1 MEDLKTWFENHQSLL
16 GARWQREVARAI
28 LVSGEYNWPGLFELL
43 GRGIGAGEEAL
54 PGVADALRTWIVAQP
69 PTQRVSLTD
78 LLTAIF
84 LLRAIITDLFQEPK
98 EANVAADW
106 PAQVGAY
113 LDRMAIQV
121 VDVFAETVDQIVAD
135 RLAEAGF
142 LNERTLKAAE
152 EADQVLIKL
161 RAMHQ
166 VSLTLSPSLE
176 LELLLKLVVEQLV
189 QNTPAEVCAI
199 WLEKDSALHS
209 MAHYGLD
216 DEAWRVWQE
225 SLIKPGTKGLVR
237 HVFEQ
242 GSQVSLPGDV
252 SLLNHL
258 GVQAL
263 YAWPLRTVNDTLGVL
278 ILASFSTAHPFDT
291 TDQALIDSVTE
302 PVATAIQ
309 NARLFEK
316 ARALNRELAKRID
329 QSTEAMRRERDQ
341 LEALYTLTR
350 KISTSLDLDQVM
362 ERTLNIISAAV
373 GVSHGSIMLMD
384 PEKGV
389 LVMRAILG
397 YNKPLPPGGEPTPF
411 RSGEGLAGWV
421 YQNRQAT
428 LVDDVTKDPRWV
440 ESKDRGTRTRSLIVA
455 PLMVDLDNYGV
466 MTVSDERPGFFTE
479 EHLRLVSTAAG
490 QVARAINNAQLYS
503 YLSQTAQ
510 ELGVTLRREQQE
522 AFKSQAILQSIAD
535 GVVVTDTR
543 GRIILINAAA
553 ERILGTHWQAVMGQ
567 DVRNVFAAFE
577 PGGRE
582 EMLKMMEALAA
593 NPTAEQK
600 TPRIIQS
607 TLAMEQTTV
616 SAHLAP
622 VFTSTR
628 EFMGIVSVFRDIT
641 REVQADIAKT
651 EFVST
656 VSHELRTPLTSIKG
670 YTDLLLAEA
679 MGSLTEG
686 QKQFMGI
693 IRNNADRLT
702 ALINDLLDISRIESG
717 RIKLDLQPLQ
727 IQDVVQDVVESLG
740 THVEAKRLTLRV
752 EVPEHLPLVQ
762 GDRDRL
768 TQVLTNL
775 VSNAQRYTP
784 EGEVA
789 IVVSHMPGILRV
801 DVSDTGI
808 GIAPEDQGKIWDR
821 FFRANHPVVEE
832 AGGTGLGLSIVRMF
846 VEMHGGRIWVDSE
859 LGKGSTFTFILPA
872 IEAEADIPEAEPEVK
887 FLPSANRKTVLVV
900 EDEPDIMGLI
910 RHQLESQGYRVI
922 TAALGDEALA
932 KANAEHPHLITLD
945 ILLPDRDG
953 FDVLRELKANP
964 HTSDIPVLILSI
976 VQDRESGLRLGAVDY
991 LTKPIDEQR
1000 LIGSV
1005 RAILNRKARILIAE
1019 DDPDTVNMLSQM
1031 LERYGFQTL
1040 VAMDGY
1046 ETLAIA
1052 RREKP
1057 GLILLDLRMPGMD
1070 GYEALVRLKQDMET
1084 YDIPII
1090 AMSAHATD
1098 YRSEREKLLAL
1109 GAAEFLSKPFTV
1121 ERLVSELERV
1131 MGEDNERG
1139 AE

>member
-28 LVSGEYNWPGLFELL
+28 LASGEYNWPGLFELL

-54 PGVADALRTWIVAQP
+54 PDAANTLRAWVVTQP
-69 PTQRVSLTD
+69 PTQRLSLSD
-78 LLTAIF
+78 LLSAIF
-84 LLRAIITDLFQEPK
+84 LLRTTLTNFFQEQE
-98 EANVAADW
+98 EADVTARW
-106 PAQVGAY
+106 SAQVCAY
-113 LDRMAIQV
+113 LDRMAIQA

-135 RLAEAGF
+135 RLAEAEF

-152 EADQVLIKL
+152 EVDRVLVKL
-161 RAMHQ
+161 HAMHQ
-166 VSLTLSPSLE
+166 VSLSLSPSLE
-176 LELLLKLVVEQLV
+176 LGLLLKLVVEQLV
-189 QNTPAEVCAI
+189 QNTSAEACAI
-199 WLEKDSALHS
+199 WLEKDGVLHGA
-209 MAHYGLD
+209 AHYGLD
-216 DEAWRVWQE
+216 DEAWSVWQE
-225 SLIKPGTKGLVR
+225 SLTAPGVEGLVR

-242 GSQVSLPGDV
+242 DSQTSLPDDGA
-252 SLLNHL
+252 LLSHL
-258 GVQAL
+258 GVRAL
-263 YAWPLRTVNDTLGVL
+263 YAWPLRAPNDTLGVL
-278 ILASFSTAHPFDT
+278 ALASLSTAHPFDT
-291 TDQALIDSVTE
+291 TDLALIDSVTQ

-309 NARLFEK
+309 NAYLFER
-316 ARALNRELAKRID
+316 ARTLNRELSKRID

-350 KISTSLDLDQVM
+350 KISTSLDVEQVM
-362 ERTLNIISAAV
+362 ERTLGIISAAV

-384 PEKGV
+384 PARGV

-397 YNKPLPPGGEPTPF
+397 ATRPLPSGGEPTPF
-411 RSGEGLAGWV
+411 GPGKGLAGWV
-421 YQNRQAT
+421 YQNQQAI
-428 LVDDVTKDPRWV
+428 LVDDVTQDPRWV
-440 ESKDRGTRTRSLIVA
+440 DAEGRGAQTRSLIIA
-455 PLMVDLDNYGV
+455 PLIVDLENYGV
-466 MTVSDERPGFFTE
+466 MTVSNERPDFFTE
-479 EHLRLVSTAAG
+479 EHLRLVATAAG
-490 QVARAINNAQLYS
+490 QVARAISNAQLYN

-510 ELGVTLRREQQE
+510 ELGETLRREQEE
-522 AFKSQAILQSIAD
+522 ASKSQAILQSIAD

-553 ERILGTHWQAVMGQ
+553 ERILGTCRQAILRQ

-582 EMLKMMEALAA
+582 EMLKAMESLAA
-593 NPTAEQK
+593 NPTAEQS

-622 VFTSTR
+622 VFSSKQ
-628 EFMGIVSVFRDIT
+628 EFVGIVSVFRDIT

-670 YTDLLLAEA
+670 YTDLLVAEA
-679 MGSLTEG
+679 MGPLTAG

-717 RIKLDLQPLQ
+717 RVKLDLQPLQ
-727 IQDVVQDVVESLG
+727 IQDVVQNIVESLG
-740 THVEAKRLTLRV
+740 NQIKEKGLVLRV
-752 EVPEHLPLVQ
+752 EVPEHLSPVQ

-775 VSNAQRYTP
+775 VSNAQRYTL

-789 IVVSHMPGILRV
+789 IVVSQMPGVLRV

-821 FFRANHPVVEE
+821 FFRASHPVVDE

-859 LGKGSTFTFILPA
+859 LGKGSTFTFILPV
-872 IEAEADIPEAEPEVK
+872 IEAEDSAAPEPEPEVELLIPTRHK
-887 FLPSANRKTVLVV
+887 IVLVV

-922 TAALGDEALA
+922 TAALGDEAIA

-964 HTSDIPVLILSI
+964 HTTDIPVLILSI
-976 VQDRESGLRLGAVDY
+976 VQDKESGFRLGAVDY
-991 LTKPIDEQR
+991 LTKPIDEQH
-1000 LIGSV
+1000 LIRSV
-1005 RAILNRKARILIAE
+1005 RAILDRKARVLIAE
-1019 DDPDTVNMLSQM
+1019 DDPDTIDMLAQM
-1031 LERYGFQTL
+1031 LERSGFQTL
-1040 VAMDGY
+1040 AAVDGY
-1046 ETLAIA
+1046 ETLALA

-1070 GYEALVRLKQDMET
+1070 GYEALVRLKQDVET
-1084 YDIPII
+1084 CDIPII

-1131 MGEDNERG
+1131 MGED